1 MTNSS
6 PPQPEPVYDD
16 ARDAELL
23 RGIANGNRTDFATLH
38 GRYKNLLFSVI
49 FKVLNDHQDTE
60 EVLQEVLFALWRKA
74 GLFHSSRGRPITWLT
89 SMARNRAIDRLRA
102 KQRQARLR
110 GACEEVV
117 DLAPAGFSAPPISGP
132 EAAERRDRCQA
143 VHEAV
148 IHLTPAQREAIQL
161 AYFRGMSQKEIAA
174 HLKKPIGTVKAR
186 IRRGIHRLRDTI
198 TSDS

>member
-1 MTNSS
+1 MKNSS
-6 PPQPEPVYDD
+6 PPTPKPVYDD

-38 GRYKNLLFSVI
+38 DRYNNLLYTVI
-49 FKVLNDHQDTE
+49 FKVLNDHQDSE

-74 GLFHSSRGRPITWLT
+74 GLFHASRGRPVTWLT

-110 GACEEVV
+110 GACEEVADV
-117 DLAPAGFSAPPISGP
+117 SPAGLSVPPITGP

-143 VHEAV
+143 VHDAV
-148 IHLTPAQREAIQL
+148 IELTPAQREAIQM
-161 AYFRGMSQKEIAA
+161 AYFQGMSQKEIAA
-174 HLKKPIGTVKAR
+174 QLKKPIGTVKAR

-198 TSDS
+198 SFEE